1 MRQVQMAVLLGTAL
15 LAGSSF
21 ARTVDVP
28 EGTTETLSDS
38 LSGGEELVKT
48 GLGTLVLGGANTGW
62 TGAIDVQ
69 GGVLESPY
77 DSLGTTG
84 DMRVRSGATLR
95 VTGQVRYTRQ
105 TRHLYVSG
113 TGAADAGGAVSR
125 KVTSPPPTRCANDEL
140 LHFNL
145 LYVTF
150 RTFSFFF
157 LIK

>member
-84 DMRVRSGATLR
+84 DMRVRSG
-95 VTGQVRYTRQ
+95 
-105 TRHLYVSG
+105 VS
-113 TGAADAGGAVSR
+113 TSAARARRMRAAQS
-125 KVTSPPPTRCANDEL
+125 SPPSRRPTTTGCL
-140 LHFNL
+140 P
-145 LYVTF
+145 T
-150 RTFSFFF
+150 
-157 LIK
+157 